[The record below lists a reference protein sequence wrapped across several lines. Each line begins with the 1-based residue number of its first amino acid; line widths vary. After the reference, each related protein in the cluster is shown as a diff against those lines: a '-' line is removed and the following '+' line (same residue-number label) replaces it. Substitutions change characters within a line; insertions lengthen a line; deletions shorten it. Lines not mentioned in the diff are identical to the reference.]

1 MSDTEGIVDRRAEF
15 PKFTPVTPPPSYG
28 AFVEAMRDLMDLA
41 VASDADDA
49 AYTLAAEQIRRA
61 SATLAPHREAT
72 EAAGPA
78 SRVPELP
85 GRGNP
90 MQIPWRMERFGD
102 DGIRSIV
109 PFRRAHLGGHSAA
122 HGGMIAQLFDEHLGW
137 IVYSGGTPSH
147 APPTSRSTTAR
158 SRRSTPTSSSTAGSR
173 ASTGARSASAP
184 GSPSPTGRHWPT
196 AKRSWWRS
204 CRTTPD
210 QPCQRGSAPAASA
223 SASDGAAVSFSDRIG
238 GTSSGHAIASSTSNG
253 STPCSADGLYSD
265 ETW

>member
-49 AYTLAAEQIRRA
+49 AYALAAEQIRRA

-90 MQIPWRMERFGD
+90 MQIPWRMERFDG

-109 PFRRAHLGGHSAA
+109 RFRRAHLGGHSAA

-137 IVYSGGTPSH
+137 IVYSGGHPIARTAYLKVDYRKVTPLDTDLVLDGWIDRVEGRKIH
-147 APPTSRSTTAR
+147 VTAR
-158 SRRSTPTSSSTAGSR
+158 LTETDGTAL
-173 ASTGARSASAP
+173 
-184 GSPSPTGRHWPT
+184 
-196 AKRSWWRS
+196 
-204 CRTTPD
+204 
-210 QPCQRGSAPAASA
+210 
-223 SASDGAAVSFSDRIG
+223 
-238 GTSSGHAIASSTSNG
+238 
-253 STPCSADGLYSD
+253 ADCEALIVALLPHNA
-265 ETW
+265 

>member
-49 AYTLAAEQIRRA
+49 AYALATEQIRRA

-90 MQIPWRMERFGD
+90 MQIPWRMERFDG

-109 PFRRAHLGGHSAA
+109 RFRRVHLGGHSAA

-137 IVYSGGTPSH
+137 IVYSGGHPIARTAYLKVDYRKVTPLDTDLVLDGWIDSVEGRKIH
-147 APPTSRSTTAR
+147 VAARLTEPDGTAL
-158 SRRSTPTSSSTAGSR
+158 
-173 ASTGARSASAP
+173 
-184 GSPSPTGRHWPT
+184 
-196 AKRSWWRS
+196 
-204 CRTTPD
+204 
-210 QPCQRGSAPAASA
+210 
-223 SASDGAAVSFSDRIG
+223 
-238 GTSSGHAIASSTSNG
+238 
-253 STPCSADGLYSD
+253 ADCEALMVALLPHNA
-265 ETW
+265 